1 MAETYY
7 KYQERDQQAQ
17 INWAEVGKNFSDTLN
32 KEAEFR
38 EKKKAAI
45 DESTREFQKKLDD
58 HPYGNSETIR
68 QWALKFGASAQE
80 VMLMQEKL
88 LKTGQLNPSDY
99 TVMRQNL
106 VDGTDNAFDLIQY
119 YQDEYAAK
127 MERMNAE
134 DPAMAS
140 QYLEV
145 WLMENVEGFGDFN
158 RSEAVINPRNGEVMA
173 AFKKKNEK
181 TGVMELDTNPDNM
194 RSVSSL
200 KGNILGKFNKYQL
213 EKEATGFVE
222 AQGTWEEVTRE
233 FGNSQKSGLLRV
245 ISDPM
250 KKNMSAKQLIAAGE
264 DPKVAE
270 AASLYFESEE
280 GWITAQMTN
289 GYNTSS
295 VLTDYVGY
303 TEDGSKYAYTYD
315 TEKAKENSNLIL
327 LENDSQGRPN
337 PVFTD
342 EQKEAARD
350 YMKTS
355 IRSKINKTVKAQ
367 GMSDYNRPSE
377 SEYKRKDEQR
387 EAESVVSNFS
397 KLWSGNN
404 EEVLEAENY
413 LRSVNPNIRSIDR
426 DGESVEVT
434 FKDGSKEII
443 KFTDDTGN
451 LISQESFI
459 KGNVNKVLTTEN
471 KITDV
476 NETLKKSGYN
486 SGALFNETSTG
497 FSAGTT
503 ADTKETIDAAYER
516 LVREIKPPENMI
528 IVDDESASVPKVQ
541 TWMATIPNMSG
552 NYFAREAYAGG
563 TDAIEIVDTDNKVV
577 TSIQFDDKPT
587 TKQLQDFYDS
597 IYELA
602 IGVATIEQK
611 AIKTQNKRQIISGT
625 TPTSNK
631 SGGTSR

>member
-45 DESTREFQKKLDD
+45 DESTREFQKQLDD
-58 HPYGNSETIR
+58 QPYGNSDTIR

-250 KKNMSAKQLIAAGE
+250 NKNMSAQQLIAAGE

-270 AASLYFESEE
+270 AASLYFKSEE
-280 GWITAQMTN
+280 DWITAQMTN

-295 VLTDYVGY
+295 VLTDYVG
-303 TEDGSKYAYTYD
+303 TTSDGSKYAYTYD
-315 TEKAKENSNLIL
+315 PEKQKENGNLIL

-342 EQKEAARD
+342 EQKEAVKD

-355 IRSKINKTVKAQ
+355 IRSKINKTVKTQA
-367 GMSDYNRPSE
+367 MNDYNRPSE
-377 SEYKRKDEQR
+377 YEYKKGDSQKKADDMMGIWADLYSADSATSANATIQGILGSDLAKEQGMLSIEFSENGDAISVTYTDTKKDITIPIGANPTQEDWIKTGIELYGDYDIGDATTAAGKFKEGSTYNPSLVKGISAKRRGEVPASNQSPIDVAVNR
-387 EAESVVSNFS
+387 VVGGIPATTFKGNEDQDVIDLVTS
-397 KLWSGNN
+397 KLTLMGF
-404 EEVLEAENY
+404 EVIN
-413 LRSVNPNIRSIDR
+413 D
-426 DGESVEVT
+426 EVWEDSLT
-434 FKDGSKEII
+434 II
-443 KFTDDTGN
+443 N
-451 LISQESFI
+451 
-459 KGNVNKVLTTEN
+459 
-471 KITDV
+471 
-476 NETLKKSGYN
+476 
-486 SGALFNETSTG
+486 
-497 FSAGTT
+497 
-503 ADTKETIDAAYER
+503 
-516 LVREIKPPENMI
+516 PENNARTTVKTKGSEKES
-528 IVDDESASVPKVQ
+528 IVEKEKLDNFVRRQMTDEMADKIVKSTQGSA
-541 TWMATIPNMSG
+541 
-552 NYFAREAYAGG
+552 RGG
-563 TDAIEIVDTDNKVV
+563 SA
-577 TSIQFDDKPT
+577 
-587 TKQLQDFYDS
+587 
-597 IYELA
+597 
-602 IGVATIEQK
+602 
-611 AIKTQNKRQIISGT
+611 
-625 TPTSNK
+625 
-631 SGGTSR
+631 SGGTAR